1 MSVGMNT
8 TTSNQNGSINNKAS
22 VLWLDIKEKASLHL
36 AYMPFID
43 RGGIFIP
50 TSKPYKIG
58 DEIFMLLNLLDDPVK
73 TNLAGKV
80 VWVNPVA
87 QAGKPQ
93 GIGVQFNNDAN
104 GLALKNKIEVLL
116 GGLISSNRPTH
127 TI

>member
-73 TNLAGKV
+73 SNLAGKV

>member
-1 MSVGMNT
+1 MNT
-8 TTSNQNGSINNKAS
+8 KTSNQNGSINNKAS

-50 TSKPYKIG
+50 TSKSYKIG

-73 TNLAGKV
+73 SNLAGKV

>member
-22 VLWLDIKEKASLHL
+22 VLWLVIKEKASLHL

-73 TNLAGKV
+73 SNLAGKV

>member
-1 MSVGMNT
+1 MNT

>member
-1 MSVGMNT
+1 MNT

-73 TNLAGKV
+73 SNLAGKV

>member
-8 TTSNQNGSINNKAS
+8 KTSNQNGSINNKAS

-50 TSKPYKIG
+50 TSKSYKIG

-73 TNLAGKV
+73 SNLAGKV

-127 TI
+127 NI

>member
-8 TTSNQNGSINNKAS
+8 KTSNQNGSINNKAS

-50 TSKPYKIG
+50 TSKSYKIG

-73 TNLAGKV
+73 SNLAGKV

>member
-93 GIGVQFNNDAN
+93 GICVQFNNDAN

>member
-1 MSVGMNT
+1 MNT

-50 TSKPYKIG
+50 TSKSYKIG

-73 TNLAGKV
+73 SNLAGKV

>member
-8 TTSNQNGSINNKAS
+8 KTSNQNGSINNKAS

>member
-1 MSVGMNT
+1 MNT

-22 VLWLDIKEKASLHL
+22 VLWLDIKEKDSLHL
-36 AYMPFID
+36 AYMPFIH

-93 GIGVQFNNDAN
+93 GIGVKLNNDAN

>member
-8 TTSNQNGSINNKAS
+8 KTSNQNGSINNKAS

-73 TNLAGKV
+73 SNLAGKV